1 MALDSIIKEQFAN
14 QDIPWGEGKVAKAGT
29 RLHSLLVGDMIR
41 DEASKHDAEMETVV
55 ANVKSAIDAIENL
68 FDNPYVEA
76 VVAKKN
82 GEGFDI
88 ELVDNALK
96 VKVKTRLG
104 KNTKEKSAD

>member
-1 MALDSIIKEQFAN
+1 MALESLIREKFAN
-14 QDIPWGEGKVAKAGT
+14 QDIPFADGKIAKAGT

-41 DEASKHDAEMETVV
+41 DEASKHDAEMQTVM

-96 VKVKTRLG
+96 VNVKTRLG